1 MASKT
6 CPEPAEA
13 ASEPDEGKPVIRMGE
28 FGRRIA
34 ARKAAL
40 GLPDAPRNAGQ
51 NRTASKRALLKAIE
65 EAGGKW

>member
-6 CPEPAEA
+6 SKPDPRLDSAE
-13 ASEPDEGKPVIRMGE
+13 PVIQMAE

-40 GLPDAPRNAGQ
+40 GIPDPPRNAGK